1 LAGKFKLDYD
11 FYSRSDGAYE
21 QGRTSAALTFEPV
34 AGGKGVMNVGYC
46 FGFGF
51 IDVDS
56 NRFLDDSR
64 LDNKPKQMVAVQTG
78 FAKDCTIPIKI
89 VKYEDDQEDIYDD
102 YSFSGEYNCASETLM
117 VGFAGYFDG
126 NAFTADPSVKDN
138 TLALD
143 DEGCLL
149 ED

>member
-1 LAGKFKLDYD
+1 LAGKFRLDYD
-11 FYSRSDGAYE
+11 FYSREDGAYIYP
-21 QGRTSAALTFEPV
+21 RSSAALTFEPV

-46 FGFGF
+46 FGFG
-51 IDVDS
+51 
-56 NRFLDDSR
+56 SR
-64 LDNKPKQMVAVQTG
+64 QMVAVQTG
-78 FAKDCTIPIKI
+78 FAKGCTIPIKI
-89 VKYEDDQEDIYDD
+89 VRYEDEPEDIYDD
-102 YSFSGEYNCASETLM
+102 YQFEGEYDCASETLM

-143 DEGCLL
+143 GEGCLL